1 MQAYAPNRGKMIGVI
16 IGKSEYRSKTQTYRG
31 YIGML
36 AVDPEYRRIGLGRR
50 LVHNLVRA
58 MIAAGLPEIVL
69 DAEATNSAALKL
81 YESLGFVRDKYL
93 GVYYLNGNSA
103 YRLKLWVGS

>member
-1 MQAYAPNRGKMIGVI
+1 MIGVI
-16 IGKSEYRSKTQTYRG
+16 LGKAEYRSKSETNRG

-50 LVHNLVRA
+50 LVHNLVRT
-58 MIAAGLPEIVL
+58 MISSGLPEVVL
-69 DAEATNSAALKL
+69 DAEATNIAALKL

-93 GVYYLNGNSA
+93 GLYYLNGSSA
-103 YRLKLWVGS
+103 YRLKLWANN